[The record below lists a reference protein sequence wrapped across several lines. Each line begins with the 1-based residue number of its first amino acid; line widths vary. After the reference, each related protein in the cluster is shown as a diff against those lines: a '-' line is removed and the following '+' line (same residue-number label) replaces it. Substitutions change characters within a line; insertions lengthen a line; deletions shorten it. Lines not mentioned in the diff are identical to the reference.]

1 MIILGLKLKI
11 LYRTQTLLTPKKRGK
26 KKERGRERERAKK
39 KRKKRCEY
47 IKGQSLVT
55 KLVVA

>member
-26 KKERGRERERAKK
+26 KKGERERER
-39 KRKKRCEY
+39 E
-47 IKGQSLVT
+47 S
-55 KLVVA
+55 